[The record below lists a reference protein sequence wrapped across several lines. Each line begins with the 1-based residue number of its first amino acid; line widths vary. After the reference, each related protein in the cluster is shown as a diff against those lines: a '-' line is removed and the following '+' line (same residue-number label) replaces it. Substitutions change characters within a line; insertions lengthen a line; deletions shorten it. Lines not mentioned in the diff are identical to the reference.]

1 MKFLIKKSLILKLI
15 EISFIFMCCKK
26 EIEIG
31 YLEISFKDFISQ
43 NTIESDF
50 EFNDIKRKKKKIGI
64 SIKVSLK
71 IRKALGE
78 EEYDINVK
86 TTKEIMRVFQPFKGD
101 PIENYDVPSSNYIK
115 NYIPKKTITNQT
127 VTNNNKN
134 NAQNTQMKKNNTQK
148 KEKPKIEGVTY
159 TKDDFTEEE
168 LEDPTNTDII
178 VTAKSLEFEIK
189 KLDEKCAKIEGRI
202 PKELR
207 DKKNKMTCQKNILEN
222 MLGDTISPQQ
232 YAGMVHDSLEHHR
245 KLQKYFQDHNEIEKE
260 KIVTDRINIL
270 LSELTEVLNLIQK

>member
-1 MKFLIKKSLILKLI
+1 
-15 EISFIFMCCKK
+15 MCCKK
-26 EIEIG
+26 EIGIG
-31 YLEISFKDFISQ
+31 YLEIYFKDFTSQ
-43 NTIESDF
+43 NTIEGNF

-64 SIKVSLK
+64 LINVSLQ

-101 PIENYDVPSSNYIK
+101 PIEHYDVPSSNYIIHSK
-115 NYIPKKTITNQT
+115 PQIIKDKLP
-127 VTNNNKN
+127 VTNDGS
-134 NAQNTQMKKNNTQK
+134 QK
-148 KEKPKIEGVTY
+148 KDKPKIEGVTY

-207 DKKNKMTCQKNILEN
+207 VKKNKMICKKSVLES
-222 MLGDTISPQQ
+222 MLGDKISPQQ
-232 YAGMVHDSLEHHR
+232 YVRIVFNSLEHHR

-260 KIVTDRINIL
+260 KIVVDRTEIL
-270 LSELTEVLNLIQK
+270 IGELTEVLKLIQKQ

>member
-1 MKFLIKKSLILKLI
+1 
-15 EISFIFMCCKK
+15 MCCKK
-26 EIEIG
+26 ENEIG
-31 YLEISFKDFISQ
+31 YLEIYFKDFISQ
-43 NTIESDF
+43 NTIEGNF

-134 NAQNTQMKKNNTQK
+134 NNTQIKKNNTQK

-270 LSELTEVLNLIQK
+270 LSELTEVLNLIQN

>member
-1 MKFLIKKSLILKLI
+1 M
-15 EISFIFMCCKK
+15 CKK
-26 EIEIG
+26 EKKENEIG
-31 YLEISFKDFISQ
+31 YLEIDFKDFKSKNI
-43 NTIESDF
+43 IEDEF
-50 EFNDIKRKKKKIGI
+50 EFQDMTKKKKLGI

-71 IRKALGE
+71 IRKALE
-78 EEYDINVK
+78 IEEYDVNIK
-86 TTKEIMRVFQPFKGD
+86 TSKEIMRVFQPFKGD
-101 PIENYDVPSSNYIK
+101 PIEHYDVPSSNYIK
-115 NYIPKKTITNQT
+115 NYMPKKNITNQT
-127 VTNNNKN
+127 ATTNNNN
-134 NAQNTQMKKNNTQK
+134 SQIKKNNSQQ

-207 DKKNKMTCQKNILEN
+207 DKKNKMFCKKNILEN
-222 MLGDTISPQQ
+222 MLGDKISPQQ

-245 KLQKYFQDHNEIEKE
+245 KLLKYFQDHNEIEKE
-260 KIVTDRINIL
+260 KIVVDRTEIL
-270 LSELTEVLNLIQK
+270 IGELTEVLKLIQKQ